1 MDVVDVHE
9 NIVTR
14 ELTSTAISSV
24 VVKAE
29 SINSMDGRVASLVVD
44 DLSGRN
50 IVANDIVSHGNIHS
64 QTLNVT
70 SVQVVLSRRE
80 PYPVHPKY
88 GCITW
93 IVCARVDVGGA
104 GRCVVIGRR
113 RFGRIMVSDKHPF
126 GRRQNINVHASS
138 SDRWIKCEY
147 KSYRCTHGGSS
158 NDMKTRPYELYPCIQ
173 FYHVRYCRYIR
184 TLRCGVLTDDSAVT
198 IASGTFDAQAAYAKF
213 GDTGTSLSTERLSTR
228 DGDII
233 NLRTANAIVN
243 SIEAEE
249 VSIPHIVSRWRV
261 HFHW

>member
-1 MDVVDVHE
+1 MLANDGTFTTLVTDSVSASNVITDRITSRKATLDSLETGSLATTAMTSRALVETMDVVDVHE

-29 SINSMDGRVASLVVD
+29 SINSMDCRVASLVVD

-93 IVCARVDVGGA
+93 IVCAPLTWVALDVA
-104 GRCVVIGRR
+104 
-113 RFGRIMVSDKHPF
+113 
-126 GRRQNINVHASS
+126 
-138 SDRWIKCEY
+138 W
-147 KSYRCTHGGSS
+147 
-158 NDMKTRPYELYPCIQ
+158 
-173 FYHVRYCRYIR
+173 
-184 TLRCGVLTDDSAVT
+184 
-198 IASGTFDAQAAYAKF
+198 
-213 GDTGTSLSTERLSTR
+213 
-228 DGDII
+228 
-233 NLRTANAIVN
+233 
-243 SIEAEE
+243 
-249 VSIPHIVSRWRV
+249 
-261 HFHW
+261 